1 MDIKLTQALNGD
13 TDNYILPFF
22 WQTGDTKEKLEAEMN
37 KIANCGVKAVCLESR
52 THEQFCE
59 EKWFDDFAF
68 ILETAKKYD
77 MKVWLLDD
85 KHFPTGYANGK
96 IAADFPERRQWHIIE
111 KHIDVAGPFNGA
123 VLVSS
128 SGENKAENERS
139 LIAALAV
146 KREQKE
152 EVLTEEVIDI
162 TSCVSGDFL
171 YWNVPNGCYRIFVIY
186 KTREGSYFENYI
198 DMISEESVDVL
209 INEVYEKHYDRF
221 KDEFGNTFAGFFSDE
236 PCFANGKSGGVPLG
250 FYDFNVGI
258 PNVAYPWR
266 DDFMGE
272 ISKVFGE
279 SAISFLPALW
289 YPMGDNT
296 AAIRL
301 KYMQLVTKA
310 YSECFSQRIGNW
322 CRQHNVQYIGH
333 IVEDM
338 ECHAHLGPG
347 AGHYFRALEGQD
359 MAGVDVVLQQIM
371 PGMSHF
377 THTSMVYCGFAES
390 QFFDYILAKL
400 AVSMA
405 HLNPR
410 MKGRAMC
417 EMYGAYGWAEGVPL
431 MKWLTDHMLVR
442 GINYFV
448 PHAFTTKYP
457 NFDCPPHFYAGGN
470 FNQYRDFAKLMDY
483 TNRMSHLLGEGK
495 RILSVALLYDAEFE
509 WCGGKYMKMQEPAE
523 ALYDAHI
530 DYDIV
535 PMDYILFNSDMLDG
549 QLVINEENFKF
560 LVIPY
565 TEAIPFD
572 LYNRL
577 NELKNEGLQ
586 IYFVEELP
594 SKVLKG
600 KETVPFVSD
609 GFKKI
614 ELNKLSDE
622 LTRLGVLDV
631 LVEGDFPLLR
641 CSHIK
646 RQEYDYFMFFNE
658 SFEAVD
664 TDVFLPCKGNFFSVD
679 MLNESTTEAMT
690 EDGKV
695 KVKLEAGQ
703 SVVLAFDKSIV
714 VSQKDVI
721 AEKRDV
727 IHLDGIYK
735 ISGKKM
741 TEDKPEFE
749 ITGKLFDVTSAD
761 NFPGFTGVI
770 TYETD
775 FELPKADR
783 YVLNLGE
790 VGETAVVYINDEK
803 AAHLICNP
811 YSVDI
816 TDFVKS
822 GNNKI
827 KVEVANSMVYSH
839 RDTFSKGIM
848 VPRSG
853 LLGLVKVECFEN
865 TEI

>member
-139 LIAALAV
+139 LVAALAV
-146 KREQKE
+146 KREQRE

-310 YSECFSQRIGNW
+310 YSE
-322 CRQHNVQYIGH
+322 
-333 IVEDM
+333 
-338 ECHAHLGPG
+338 
-347 AGHYFRALEGQD
+347 
-359 MAGVDVVLQQIM
+359 
-371 PGMSHF
+371 
-377 THTSMVYCGFAES
+377 
-390 QFFDYILAKL
+390 
-400 AVSMA
+400 
-405 HLNPR
+405 
-410 MKGRAMC
+410 
-417 EMYGAYGWAEGVPL
+417 
-431 MKWLTDHMLVR
+431 
-442 GINYFV
+442 
-448 PHAFTTKYP
+448 
-457 NFDCPPHFYAGGN
+457 
-470 FNQYRDFAKLMDY
+470 
-483 TNRMSHLLGEGK
+483 
-495 RILSVALLYDAEFE
+495 
-509 WCGGKYMKMQEPAE
+509 
-523 ALYDAHI
+523 
-530 DYDIV
+530 
-535 PMDYILFNSDMLDG
+535 
-549 QLVINEENFKF
+549 
-560 LVIPY
+560 
-565 TEAIPFD
+565 
-572 LYNRL
+572 
-577 NELKNEGLQ
+577 
-586 IYFVEELP
+586 
-594 SKVLKG
+594 
-600 KETVPFVSD
+600 
-609 GFKKI
+609 
-614 ELNKLSDE
+614 
-622 LTRLGVLDV
+622 
-631 LVEGDFPLLR
+631 
-641 CSHIK
+641 
-646 RQEYDYFMFFNE
+646 
-658 SFEAVD
+658 
-664 TDVFLPCKGNFFSVD
+664 
-679 MLNESTTEAMT
+679 
-690 EDGKV
+690 
-695 KVKLEAGQ
+695 
-703 SVVLAFDKSIV
+703 
-714 VSQKDVI
+714 
-721 AEKRDV
+721 
-727 IHLDGIYK
+727 
-735 ISGKKM
+735 
-741 TEDKPEFE
+741 
-749 ITGKLFDVTSAD
+749 
-761 NFPGFTGVI
+761 
-770 TYETD
+770 
-775 FELPKADR
+775 
-783 YVLNLGE
+783 
-790 VGETAVVYINDEK
+790 
-803 AAHLICNP
+803 
-811 YSVDI
+811 
-816 TDFVKS
+816 
-822 GNNKI
+822 
-827 KVEVANSMVYSH
+827 
-839 RDTFSKGIM
+839 
-848 VPRSG
+848 
-853 LLGLVKVECFEN
+853 
-865 TEI
+865 